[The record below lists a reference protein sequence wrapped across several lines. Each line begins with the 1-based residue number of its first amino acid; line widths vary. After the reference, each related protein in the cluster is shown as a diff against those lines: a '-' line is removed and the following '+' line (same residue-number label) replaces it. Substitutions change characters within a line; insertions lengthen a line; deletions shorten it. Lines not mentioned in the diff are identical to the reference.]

1 MLTEFIP
8 STKTLL
14 IVGAIGAGGFIAY
27 KLYASAQERARQK
40 RIAQRINSE
49 EERALMKS
57 TERTIDDQSAQSIAR
72 ALYEAMDGM
81 GTDEDLI
88 YDVLIERNRLTSGD
102 IVAVNK
108 AFGVQKYGTYGSPW
122 WGDGEDLNL
131 VEWFS
136 RELSNTSSLYKLLQT
151 KFNQAG
157 IDWD

>member
-1 MLTEFIP
+1 MLTDFLP

-14 IVGAIGAGGFIAY
+14 IVAGIGAGGFLAY

-40 RIAQRINSE
+40 KIAQRINSE

-57 TERTIDDQSAQSIAR
+57 QERTIDDQSAQSIAR
-72 ALYEAMDGM
+72 ALYEAMDGI
-81 GTDEDLI
+81 GTDENAI
-88 YDVLIERNRLTSGD
+88 YDILIERNRLTSGD

-108 AFGVQKYGTYGSPW
+108 AFGVQQYGTYGSPW
-122 WGDGEDLNL
+122 WGDGDDLNL

-136 RELSNTSSLYKLLQT
+136 RELSNSSSLYKILQT

-157 IDWD
+157 ID

>member
-1 MLTEFIP
+1 MLTEFLP
-8 STKTLL
+8 NTKTLL
-14 IVGAIGAGGFIAY
+14 IVAGIGAGGFLAY
-27 KLYASAQERARQK
+27 KIYSNAQERARQK
-40 RIAQRINSE
+40 KIAQRINSE

-81 GTDEDLI
+81 GTDETAI
-88 YDVLIERNRLTSGD
+88 YDVLIERNRLTSAD

-108 AFGVQKYGTYGSPW
+108 AFGVQSYGTYGSPW

-136 RELSNTSSLYKLLQT
+136 RELSNTSSLYKILQT

>member
-1 MLTEFIP
+1 MLTDFLP
-8 STKTLL
+8 NTKTLL
-14 IVGAIGAGGFIAY
+14 IVAGIGAGGFLAY
-27 KLYASAQERARQK
+27 KLYSNAQERARQRK
-40 RIAQRINSE
+40 ITQRINSE

-57 TERTIDDQSAQSIAR
+57 KERTIDDQSAESIAR

-81 GTDEDLI
+81 GTDEDAI
-88 YDVLIERNRLTSGD
+88 YDVLIDRNRLTSGD

-108 AFGVQKYGTYGSPW
+108 AFGIQKYGTYGSPW

-131 VEWFS
+131 VQWFT
-136 RELSNTSSLYKLLQT
+136 RELSNSSSLYKVLQT

>member
-1 MLTEFIP
+1 MLTEFLP
-8 STKTLL
+8 NTKTLL
-14 IVGAIGAGGFIAY
+14 IVGAIGAGGFLAY
-27 KLYASAQERARQK
+27 KLYSGAQERARQK
-40 RIAQRINSE
+40 KIAQRINSE

-72 ALYEAMDGM
+72 ALYEAMAGT
-81 GTDEDLI
+81 GTDETAI
-88 YDVLIERNRLTSGD
+88 YDILIERNRLTSAD

-108 AFGVQKYGTYGSPW
+108 AFGVQQYGTFGSPW

-136 RELSNTSSLYKLLQT
+136 RELSNTSSLYKILQT

>member
-1 MLTEFIP
+1 MLTDFLP

-14 IVGAIGAGGFIAY
+14 IVAGIGAGGFLAY

-40 RIAQRINSE
+40 KIAQRINSE

-57 TERTIDDQSAQSIAR
+57 QERTIDDQSAQSIAR
-72 ALYEAMDGM
+72 ALYEAMDGI
-81 GTDEDLI
+81 GTDENAI
-88 YDVLIERNRLTSGD
+88 YDILIERNRLTSGD

-108 AFGVQKYGTYGSPW
+108 AFGVQQYGTYGSPW
-122 WGDGEDLNL
+122 WGDGDDLNL

-136 RELSNTSSLYKLLQT
+136 RELSNSSSLYKILQT

>member
-14 IVGAIGAGGFIAY
+14 IVAGIGAGGFLAY
-27 KLYASAQERARQK
+27 KLYAGAQERARQK
-40 RIAQRINSE
+40 KITQRINSE

-72 ALYEAMDGM
+72 ALYEAMDGP
-81 GTDEDLI
+81 GTDENAI
-88 YDVLIERNRLTSGD
+88 YDILIERNRLTSAD

-108 AFGVQKYGTYGSPW
+108 AFGVQPYGTFGSPW

-136 RELSNTSSLYKLLQT
+136 RELSNTSSLYKILQT